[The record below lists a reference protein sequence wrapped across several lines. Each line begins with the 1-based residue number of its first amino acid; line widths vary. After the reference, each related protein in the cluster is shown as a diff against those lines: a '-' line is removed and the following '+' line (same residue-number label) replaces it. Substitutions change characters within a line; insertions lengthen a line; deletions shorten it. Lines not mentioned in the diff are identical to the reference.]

1 MPDPRFRW
9 RSIVI
14 PVLGPSMLFG
24 VGVGSIFPIIAL
36 MALELGASH
45 AVSGVIVALIGLGSF
60 FNNIP
65 AGLLIS
71 RIGER
76 KAMIGTAL
84 FSIAGLSLCLLA
96 RHPATL
102 ALGVTMQ
109 GMAQSVFYLARQ
121 TYIMDAVPLTLRA
134 RAFSL
139 LGGTQR
145 IGMFAGPFIAAA
157 VMHFMGL
164 RGAFWTAIVALILT
178 AILCFTL
185 KELPST
191 EPSTTGKT
199 DGVSPLSPA
208 ELAKQ
213 KRPKMLAILRENY
226 RALVT
231 LGVGIMFIGAMRSSR
246 QVAVPLWAEHIGL
259 SPTATALVFGFISAI
274 DIVFFYP
281 AGKIMDEYGRLWVA
295 LPCGFLMGLSFVL
308 MPLTP
313 TLWPFILV
321 AAVMGFGNGIG
332 SGIMMTLGADA
343 SPAHGKTQFLSL
355 WRLISDFGQSMG
367 PFILSGLTALF
378 TLGTGVFS
386 IGLFGFAST
395 AIFWKYL
402 PRDTHLKA
410 RKAAVTKCVAA
421 SSNPGKQPN

>member
-1 MPDPRFRW
+1 
-9 RSIVI
+9 
-14 PVLGPSMLFG
+14 MLFG

-84 FSIAGLSLCLLA
+84 FSIVGLSLCLSA

-121 TYIMDAVPLTLRA
+121 TYVMDAVPLTLRA

-185 KELPST
+185 KELPSA
-191 EPSTTGKT
+191 EPPVTTTGKAT
-199 DGVSPLSPA
+199 SV
-208 ELAKQ
+208 
-213 KRPKMLAILRENY
+213 RPKTWTILRENY
-226 RALVT
+226 KALLT
-231 LGVGIMFIGAMRSSR
+231 LGVGIMFIGTMRSSR

-259 SPTATALVFGFISAI
+259 SPTATALIFGFISAI
-274 DIVFFYP
+274 DIIFFYP

-295 LPCGFLMGLSFVL
+295 LPCGLLLGISFIL
-308 MPLTP
+308 MPLTS
-313 TLWPFILV
+313 TLWPFILI
-321 AAVMGFGNGIG
+321 AAIMGFGNGIG

-343 SPAHGKTQFLSL
+343 SPARGKTQFLSL
-355 WRLISDFGQSMG
+355 WRLISDFGKSLG

-410 RKAAVTKCVAA
+410 QKMA
-421 SSNPGKQPN
+421 STQKTSPSKPRKQPN

>member
-1 MPDPRFRW
+1 MLMPDPRFRW

-139 LGGTQR
+139 LGVTQR
-145 IGMFAGPFIAAA
+145 IGIFDGPF
-157 VMHFMGL
+157 
-164 RGAFWTAIVALILT
+164 
-178 AILCFTL
+178 
-185 KELPST
+185 
-191 EPSTTGKT
+191 
-199 DGVSPLSPA
+199 
-208 ELAKQ
+208 
-213 KRPKMLAILRENY
+213 
-226 RALVT
+226 
-231 LGVGIMFIGAMRSSR
+231 LGSVVI
-246 QVAVPLWAEHIGL
+246 
-259 SPTATALVFGFISAI
+259 
-274 DIVFFYP
+274 
-281 AGKIMDEYGRLWVA
+281 
-295 LPCGFLMGLSFVL
+295 
-308 MPLTP
+308 
-313 TLWPFILV
+313 
-321 AAVMGFGNGIG
+321 
-332 SGIMMTLGADA
+332 
-343 SPAHGKTQFLSL
+343 
-355 WRLISDFGQSMG
+355 
-367 PFILSGLTALF
+367 
-378 TLGTGVFS
+378 
-386 IGLFGFAST
+386 
-395 AIFWKYL
+395 
-402 PRDTHLKA
+402 
-410 RKAAVTKCVAA
+410 
-421 SSNPGKQPN
+421 